1 MSNIARRNLSETT
14 MSTLTKVL
22 ASLAFLAILA
32 APASA
37 RIEGDEGGLSAY
49 PQFGAERSTDWRAP
63 GTLVN
68 RPHQR

>member
-1 MSNIARRNLSETT
+1 MTT
-14 MSTLTKVL
+14 MTKVI
-22 ASLAFLAILA
+22 ASLAFLALLA

-37 RIEGDEGGLSAY
+37 RIEGDEGGASAY
-49 PQFGAERSTDWRAP
+49 PQFGAERANGP